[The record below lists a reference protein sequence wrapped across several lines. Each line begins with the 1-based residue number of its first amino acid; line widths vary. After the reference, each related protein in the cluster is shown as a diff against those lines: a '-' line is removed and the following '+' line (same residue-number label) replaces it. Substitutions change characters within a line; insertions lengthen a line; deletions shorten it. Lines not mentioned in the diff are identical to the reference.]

1 MDATPTDQ
9 LIDFRLTVRDWLLG
23 NRPTDPFGPLD
34 TDEGMASRLAWERL
48 LFDNGYAAVSWPVQH
63 GGRGLGPWEELVF
76 DEEYAEL
83 GLPKRL
89 NHVGLSL
96 AGPTF
101 MAHGTQ
107 EQLDCWLPA
116 ILTCKDIWCQGFS
129 EPGAGSDLAA
139 LRTRGDI
146 DGDVIVVNGQKIWT
160 TTGIVANKMIALVRT
175 GPGIQKH
182 QGITFIVV
190 DLDLPG
196 IDVRPLIQLHR
207 ESGFAE
213 IFFDD
218 VRVPLRNVIGRVDD
232 GWRVAMTTLSVERGV
247 SHGDHARVRRSLD
260 AVLRLASG
268 ADCSDATRERLGALR
283 ARYYAYLQ
291 MTYRITGLLARG
303 QDLGAAGNISKL
315 IWSELQTAIGEE
327 RLLLLGG
334 EGEVLPDGHLDD
346 PFPSAPRDYWH
357 ARASQIFAGTNQIQ
371 KNVIAERGL
380 GLPRQ

>member
-1 MDATPTDQ
+1 MDALFTDS
-9 LIDFRLTVRDWLLG
+9 LNGFRFTVRDWLRQ
-23 NRPTDPFGPLD
+23 NQPAEPFGPLD
-34 TDEGMASRLAWERL
+34 APDGLAGRLAWERL
-48 LFDNGYAAVSWPVQH
+48 LYDNGYAAVSWPVQY

-107 EQLDCWLPA
+107 EQTDRWLPG
-116 ILTCKDIWCQGFS
+116 ILTCEDIWCQGFS
-129 EPGAGSDLAA
+129 EPGAGSDLAG
-139 LRTRGDI
+139 LRTRGEV
-146 DGDVIVVNGQKIWT
+146 DGDDVVINGQKIWT
-160 TTGIVANKMIALVRT
+160 TNGIVANKMIALVRT
-175 GPGIQKH
+175 GNGAKKH

-190 DLDLPG
+190 DLDVPG
-196 IDVRPLIQLHR
+196 VDVRPLVQLHR

-213 IFFDD
+213 VFFDD
-218 VRVPLRNVIGRVDD
+218 VRVPLRNVIGDVDE
-232 GWRVAMTTLSVERGV
+232 GWRVAMTTLSVERGL
-247 SHGDHARVRRSLD
+247 SHGDHARARLSLD
-260 AVLRLASG
+260 AVLRLAG
-268 ADCSDATRERLGALR
+268 AAARSDATRERLGTLR

-291 MTYRITGLLARG
+291 MTYRITGMLALG

-327 RLLLLGG
+327 RLQLLG
-334 EGEVLPDGHLDD
+334 EESEVLPDGDLDD
-346 PFPSAPRDYWH
+346 PFPPAAREYWH

-371 KNVIAERGL
+371 KNIIAERAL
-380 GLPRQ
+380 GLPKQ